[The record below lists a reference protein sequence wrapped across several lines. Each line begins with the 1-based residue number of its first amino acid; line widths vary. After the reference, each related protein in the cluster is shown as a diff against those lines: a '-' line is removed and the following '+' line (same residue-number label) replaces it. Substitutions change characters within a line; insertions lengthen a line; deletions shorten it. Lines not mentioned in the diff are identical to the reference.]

1 MRMVRCLIQS
11 CMLPVMGWCRI
22 RVENT
27 GVLTL
32 IVEMVPVRL
41 KLDMVKDVVESFEK
55 LQTYDT
61 SPQCLKPF
69 LVYSIL
75 CI

>member
-1 MRMVRCLIQS
+1 
-11 CMLPVMGWCRI
+11 MGWCRI

-61 SPQCLKPF
+61 SPQGLKPL